1 MAGPHGILN
10 GTEIKI
16 YIDNALVAYATSGS
30 LNISMDTRESTG
42 LLSQAWKNIVEG
54 DRSWSVDLDG
64 MYAWETDAG
73 GSIYNADWL
82 FDTYLGSRREFT
94 IVFGTKDNESGDVK
108 YSGKGFLTSLSMSG
122 STEDSAT
129 FSASFE
135 GNGELTL
142 TEY

>member
-16 YIDNALVAYATSGS
+16 YVNGTLVAYATSGS
-30 LNISMDTRESTG
+30 LSVSMDTRETTG
-42 LLSQAWKNIVEG
+42 LYSQAWKTIVEG

-64 MYAWETDAG
+64 MYAWETDG
-73 GSIYNADWL
+73 GASPKNADWL
-82 FDTYLGSRREFT
+82 FKNHLKSRTIFS
-94 IVFGTKDNESGDVK
+94 IVFGTRDNQSGDVK
-108 YSGKGFLTSLSMSG
+108 YSGQAFLTSLSMSG
-122 STEDSAT
+122 GIEDSAT

-135 GNGELTL
+135 GNGELTQ